1 MDNQNSG
8 KRREKRELHLECG
21 MCSDVL
27 RMGMRGGAYLAVA
40 SVGLLV
46 GGRFPVEVYVTLRA
60 RSRSTAGT
68 GSGLWGGQ
76 R

>member
-1 MDNQNSG
+1 
-8 KRREKRELHLECG
+8 
-21 MCSDVL
+21 
-27 RMGMRGGAYLAVA
+27 MRDGAYLAVA

-76 R
+76 RQLLGCRGDQRQQKVAHI